1 MSQLIFFAKSDLLQT
16 IWVNIKRRLFQ
27 IVERIKKE
35 PEFLIALYVINNNV
49 EHLYLICKICKH
61 QEEELE
67 GIIGVIR
74 IRKSKKDGKHNG
86 QKKKNILSM

>member
-1 MSQLIFFAKSDLLQT
+1 
-16 IWVNIKRRLFQ
+16 
-27 IVERIKKE
+27 VERIKKE

-74 IRKSKKDGKHNG
+74 ITD
-86 QKKKNILSM
+86 Q